1 MRDLSYTVFARLV
14 IEVDK
19 CCVLC
24 EAQDEAEE
32 RVEHG
37 ASTNSFHS

>member
-1 MRDLSYTVFARLV
+1 MRDLTYTLVAMLV
-14 IEVDK
+14 IEVEK

-24 EAQDEAEE
+24 EAEDEAEE

>member
-1 MRDLSYTVFARLV
+1 MVARLV

-19 CCVLC
+19 CYLLC

-37 ASTNSFHS
+37 ASTNSFNS